1 MRVQRQV
8 TFKAEAQLREIQ
20 SMSVALFFLC
30 LRNEREFYDK
40 EIRLVDALYSD
51 MHEAYTTNRQT
62 LVPGFYLLS
71 SA

>member
-1 MRVQRQV
+1 
-8 TFKAEAQLREIQ
+8 
-20 SMSVALFFLC
+20 MSVALFFLC